1 MKDFNNFN
9 FSVFECDFDNFTKAI
24 YNCKWYEQS
33 LLQNKVLIRKQPLN
47 LDEYIDPPHGAH
59 YQKFSWWTT
68 SDYKNKIFFASNCR
82 DGMSSLC
89 QNLSRELGCKL
100 YEFGISK
107 GEEAYYGCIFF
118 YCNKGER
125 ERAILAYM
133 EDRWV
138 FWQRGELLP
147 FENPAYYSNRF
158 IKKRLNYD
166 ILVEYLGKMGINLF
180 DIDSNVE
187 NCMTFERIKWD
198 REE

>member
-9 FSVFECDFDNFTKAI
+9 FSVFECDFDSFTKAMHEQYKQSFVENRVKI
-24 YNCKWYEQS
+24 YS
-33 LLQNKVLIRKQPLN
+33 SPL
-47 LDEYIDPPHGAH
+47 DVTEYIDVPHGGSH
-59 YQKFSWWTT
+59 YHKMSWWANRL
-68 SDYKNKIFFASNCR
+68 YKNLIFFISNRR

-100 YEFGISK
+100 YKFGISK
-107 GEEAYYGCIFF
+107 GEETYYGCKLF
-118 YCNKGER
+118 YYNKGKDER
-125 ERAILAYM
+125 VILAYM

-138 FWQRGELLP
+138 FWQEGELLP

-198 REE
+198 SEE

>member
-9 FSVFECDFDNFTKAI
+9 FSVFECDFESFTKAM
-24 YNCKWYEQS
+24 YEQYKQS
-33 LLQNKVLIRKQPLN
+33 FVGNKVKIYSSPL
-47 LDEYIDPPHGAH
+47 DVTKYTDVPHGGSH
-59 YQKFSWWTT
+59 YPKMSWWTNAL
-68 SDYKNKIFFASNCR
+68 YKNLIFFISNRR

-89 QNLSRELGCKL
+89 HNISRDLECKH
-100 YEFGISK
+100 YGFRISK
-107 GEEAYYGCIFF
+107 DEEAYYGCTFS
-118 YCNKGER
+118 YCNKGKDER
-125 ERAILAYM
+125 SVLAYM

-138 FWQRGELLP
+138 FWQEGELLP

-180 DIDSNVE
+180 DIDSNVT

>member
-9 FSVFECDFDNFTKAI
+9 FSVFECDFDSFTKAM
-24 YNCKWYEQS
+24 YERYKQS
-33 LLQNKVLIRKQPLN
+33 FVENKVKIYSSPL
-47 LDEYIDPPHGAH
+47 DVTEYIDVPYGGSH
-59 YQKFSWWTT
+59 YPQMSWWANRL
-68 SDYKNKIFFASNCR
+68 YKNLIFFMSNRR

-100 YEFGISK
+100 YKFGISK
-107 GEEAYYGCIFF
+107 GEEAYYGCTFF
-118 YCNKGER
+118 YCSKGER

-198 REE
+198 SEE

>member
-24 YNCKWYEQS
+24 YNCKWYEQG
-33 LLQNKVLIRKQPLN
+33 LLQNNILIRIQPLN
-47 LDEYIDPPHGAH
+47 LDEYINPPHGAH
-59 YQKFSWWTT
+59 YEEYSWWTT
-68 SDYKNKIFFASNCR
+68 SNYKDKIFFASNHR

-89 QNLSRELGCKL
+89 KYVSRELGCKL
-100 YEFGISK
+100 YRFRISK
-107 GEEAYYGCIFF
+107 GEEAYYGCTFS
-118 YCNKGER
+118 YCNKGKDER
-125 ERAILAYM
+125 SILAYV

-138 FWQRGELLP
+138 FWQEGELLP
-147 FENPAYYSNRF
+147 FENPAYYSSRF